1 VLAAQRTETGCE
13 GAFSQFAGKCSAT
26 LRICTRASDWC
37 TGAGTPS
44 SNRPFIP
51 PGSWFVVSDRR
62 AVTAILMCSVM
73 SMLMRRLVYAD
84 LLSRWL
90 GAEWDYFVGPN
101 CYFDR
106 QSDRQIRTRSGRSY
120 NRLAIR
126 KSQLIIRV
134 DATVGDPFKDALEFY
149 VV

>member
-1 VLAAQRTETGCE
+1 MFCNPADLHEGTGLVHRC
-13 GAFSQFAGKCSAT
+13 A
-26 LRICTRASDWC
+26 R
-37 TGAGTPS
+37 TPS
-44 SNRPFIP
+44 SNRPIIP
-51 PGSWFVVSDRR
+51 PGSRFVVSDRR
-62 AVTAILMCSVM
+62 TVTAILMCSVM
-73 SMLMRRLVYAD
+73 FMLMRRLVYAD

-90 GAEWDYFVGPN
+90 GAKRDYFVVPN

-106 QSDRQIRTRSGRSY
+106 HSDRQIRARSGRSY
-120 NRLAIR
+120 NCLAIR